1 MESLI
6 AKIRKVVREREEVLT
21 APRALLLRRA
31 ELIRVR
37 AEHAAV
43 TLPRPEHG
51 PAARTCVEVLTGIL
65 GHRLAPRRSPFR
77 TRDRRLGVGHR
88 ASGIGQN

>member
-51 PAARTCVEVLTGIL
+51 PAARTCVEVLTGVL
-65 GHRLAPRRSPFR
+65 GIASRLAVPHS
-77 TRDRRLGVGHR
+77 GHVIV
-88 ASGIGQN
+88 ASVTGIGQN